1 MVQCMVQGCPN
12 KSYPK
17 AGFAN
22 RAHKR
27 FFSFPKDASRVKVW
41 LAALRETER
50 ISTLS
55 DHHRICEDHFLKH
68 HITRFGVSKDAI
80 PIMPPYLDGPLTA
93 DEGIDAELDAEEHV
107 ISPVEEA
114 GEEDKMMTKVS
125 SGSSTEKDTVP
136 LTFSWETD
144 TELPGTS
151 NQEFTDIVSVMDDD
165 PMDGTY
171 LDHSMD
177 KHPKAR
183 FDASLV
189 HLTKRFMDMVRV
201 APEGILD
208 LNNVAR
214 TLGVRK
220 RRVYDIT
227 NVLDGIQLV
236 QKRTK
241 NQIQWVGSSLSSGLK
256 CEMKQHELKN
266 ELMDLTAM
274 EEALDELIKDCAHQL
289 FQLTDQNE
297 NAKAA
302 YVTYQDIHR
311 VQAFEEQVVIAIRS
325 PEETKLEVPHPKE
338 DNIQIH
344 IKSSKGPIDVFLC
357 EVDQRDE
364 SQQYN
369 SDAKASGT
377 FLTLESSIHT
387 LPADKDL
394 PIKSL
399 TIKRVCLENSE

>member
-55 DHHRICEDHFLKH
+55 DHHRICEDHFLEH

-151 NQEFTDIVSVMDDD
+151 NQEFT
-165 PMDGTY
+165 
-171 LDHSMD
+171 
-177 KHPKAR
+177 
-183 FDASLV
+183 
-189 HLTKRFMDMVRV
+189 
-201 APEGILD
+201 E
-208 LNNVAR
+208 
-214 TLGVRK
+214 
-220 RRVYDIT
+220 
-227 NVLDGIQLV
+227 
-236 QKRTK
+236 
-241 NQIQWVGSSLSSGLK
+241 
-256 CEMKQHELKN
+256 
-266 ELMDLTAM
+266 
-274 EEALDELIKDCAHQL
+274 
-289 FQLTDQNE
+289 
-297 NAKAA
+297 
-302 YVTYQDIHR
+302 
-311 VQAFEEQVVIAIRS
+311 
-325 PEETKLEVPHPKE
+325 
-338 DNIQIH
+338 
-344 IKSSKGPIDVFLC
+344 
-357 EVDQRDE
+357 
-364 SQQYN
+364 
-369 SDAKASGT
+369 
-377 FLTLESSIHT
+377 
-387 LPADKDL
+387 
-394 PIKSL
+394 
-399 TIKRVCLENSE
+399 